1 MAKVNKEY
9 VLIKINDK
17 RKDTQDKIIKDLENF
32 KRYEVDCVDGNDEN
46 AIRRFFENNK
56 NYKETRPIRLGYAG
70 HWMSFLNVFKLIVEN
85 KIDNLLVIEDDA
97 ILSETFIEDLQK
109 YMDEVPEDYDFF
121 MAYQSLPHIHN
132 CVFPKERISS
142 KITVHGQSTNA
153 FGTIHPDW
161 QIGSK
166 YVVKA
171 YQSFGSVG
179 QIFSYKG
186 AKKLIELTE
195 KNGFGKSRW
204 EVGSLDRA
212 MYMYSFSGN
221 LNGYQPSPYSGLKK
235 LITIKNSI
243 PGTSNE
249 TQIQGTKRIE
259 INKVL
264 GI

>member
-1 MAKVNKEY
+1 MARLNKEY
-9 VLIKINDK
+9 ILIKINDK
-17 RKDTQDKIIKDLENF
+17 RIDTQNKIISDLSEFN
-32 KRYEVDCVDGNDEN
+32 RHYVECVDGQDQD
-46 AIRRFFENNK
+46 AIRKFFINNP
-56 NYKETRPIRLGYAG
+56 NIKETRPIRYGYAG
-70 HWMSFLNVFKLIVEN
+70 HWISFLNAFRYIVEN
-85 KIDNLLVIEDDA
+85 NIDSLLIVEDDA
-97 ILSETFIEDLQK
+97 ILSKTFIEDLEK
-109 YMDEVPEDYDFF
+109 YMSEVPNDYDFF

-132 CVFPKERISS
+132 CIFPKERIAS
-142 KITVHGQSTNA
+142 KITVHGQSVQT
-153 FGTIHPDW
+153 FGKIHEDW

-166 YVVKA
+166 YVVRA

-179 QIFSYKG
+179 QIFSYNG
-186 AKKLIELTE
+186 AKKFIELTE

-212 MYMYSFSGN
+212 MYMYSFAGL

-264 GI
+264 GL